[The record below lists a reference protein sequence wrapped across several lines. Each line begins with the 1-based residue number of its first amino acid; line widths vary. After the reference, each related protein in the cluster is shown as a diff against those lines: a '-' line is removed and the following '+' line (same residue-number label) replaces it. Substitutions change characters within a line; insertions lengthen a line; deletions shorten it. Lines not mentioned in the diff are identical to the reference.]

1 MELQYAEVCSIWGV
15 TSINNLQN
23 LARYTNLKF
32 ERQNITFNQQK
43 PKGDPMKKMIVL
55 FTIVFS
61 LSLFAA
67 DKTKMVTLNVSGM
80 TCESC
85 AGTVEKA
92 LKKVSGVKEV
102 KVDLKNNKAIVTL
115 ASATTS
121 ATLIKAVS
129 DAGFSANEGKAPA
142 KKEMKKQTMS
152 ESEECGDGCCGD
164 DCGTDAKP
172 TKAKKTEAKKS

>member
-102 KVDLKNNKAIVTL
+102 KVDLKNNKAMVTL
-115 ASATTS
+115 ASATNS
-121 ATLIKAVS
+121 ATLIKAIS